1 MPFQK
6 GYKIFPVWLRISHV
20 DFKGGQIHFSRRAD
34 HQGNFSRRVK
44 DFSCS
49 QCSTMLNWEGLR
61 HLFPRGGGGRES
73 RKFISTGG
81 EHYSRWSKTTF
92 LRGVKTNIFTF
103 PEGSKHRGPQQG
115 GGGKDIKCNSPIK
128 GMLCK

>member
-1 MPFQK
+1 M
-6 GYKIFPVWLRISHV
+6 

-34 HQGNFSRRVK
+34 RQGNFSRRVK

-61 HLFPRGGGGRES
+61 HLFPRGGGGNQENSFPQGVNIIPDGAKQLSYGVLRQ
-73 RKFISTGG
+73 I
-81 EHYSRWSKTTF
+81 F
-92 LRGVKTNIFTF
+92 LHFQRVQNI
-103 PEGSKHRGPQQG
+103 EVLNR

>member
-1 MPFQK
+1 M
-6 GYKIFPVWLRISHV
+6 

-34 HQGNFSRRVK
+34 RQGNFSRRVK

-61 HLFPRGGGGRES
+61 HLFPRGGGGGS

-92 LRGVKTNIFTF
+92 LRGVKTMVLGCETIL
-103 PEGSKHRGPQQG
+103 KH
-115 GGGKDIKCNSPIK
+115 
-128 GMLCK
+128 